1 MFDQDTATSTAVT
14 AGRFYLDHGV
24 ILECILASQQQV
36 QDRMSNLISNNIGT
50 ENCLAHAIELFDA
63 ANAADQNMSVEDG
76 KQTPKE
82 LLYARRMSA
91 MLQRFA
97 PDADAAVR
105 LAVRAQHI
113 ERWKSPRSSYPMNRA
128 GYHEWRT
135 ALYDFH
141 AERASALMRE
151 AGCDEDLI
159 ARVAVML
166 RKESLADPATQMMED
181 VVALVFIEYY
191 MADFAAQHPE
201 YDEAKWLG
209 IIAKTWRKMSPRGH
223 AFALSGI
230 KLPEALV
237 PLIKKAVGL

>member
-1 MFDQDTATSTAVT
+1 MSSAPRQANDLQVRA
-14 AGRFYLDHGV
+14 
-24 ILECILASQQQV
+24 LA
-36 QDRMSNLISNNIGT
+36 
-50 ENCLAHAIELFDA
+50 LFDA
-63 ANAADQNMSVEDG
+63 ANAADPNIVVDNG
-76 KQTPKE
+76 KPEPKE

-97 PDADAAVR
+97 PEADDTVQ

-113 ERWKSPRSSYPMNRA
+113 ERWKIPRSDYPMTRA

-135 ALYDFH
+135 TLYGFH
-141 AERASALMRE
+141 ADRAGALMRE
-151 AGCDEDLI
+151 AGYDDATI
-159 ARVAVML
+159 AQVAAML
-166 RKESLADPATQMMED
+166 SKQNLNEPATQMMED
-181 VVALVFIEYY
+181 VVGLVFIESY

-209 IIAKTWRKMSPRGH
+209 IITKTWRKMSPSGH

>member
-1 MFDQDTATSTAVT
+1 
-14 AGRFYLDHGV
+14 
-24 ILECILASQQQV
+24 
-36 QDRMSNLISNNIGT
+36 MSSNKIQ
-50 ENCLAHAIELFDA
+50 ENSLVKAIELFDA
-63 ANAADQNMSVEDG
+63 ANAADPNSVIDAG
-76 KQTPKE
+76 KSIAKE
-82 LLYARRMSA
+82 LLYAQRMSA
-91 MLQRFA
+91 MLARFA
-97 PDADAAVR
+97 PDADEAVQ

-128 GYHEWRT
+128 GYYEWRI
-135 ALYDFH
+135 ALYSFH
-141 AERASALMRE
+141 AQRASELMRE

-166 RKESLADPATQMMED
+166 KKESLADPATQMMED
-181 VVALVFIEYY
+181 VVALVFIESY

-209 IIAKTWRKMSPRGH
+209 IITKTWRKMSPQGH

-230 KLPEALV
+230 QLPQALV